1 MIKLCLTEAYLASAN
16 AFTQIQPLYTGLGRV
31 GRGALLQAD

>member
-16 AFTQIQPLYTGLGRV
+16 AFTQIQPLYTGLQIRSE
-31 GRGALLQAD
+31 R